1 MLNNCA
7 LYKIRRWLFLIVLV
21 AFIIFKMSCTTRLI
35 SDKIK
40 NKIVSVLKR
49 IDLPPNQ
56 KTIQEK
62 LDKELALALKNL
74 GILATKIE
82 IKNASYGCQ
91 NLSIQ

>member
-1 MLNNCA
+1 M
-7 LYKIRRWLFLIVLV
+7 V
-21 AFIIFKMSCTTRLI
+21 FILRLI

-74 GILATKIE
+74 GILAAKIE